1 MTDTDAHQPV
11 APRRAD
17 FVISADHVLPIA
29 PSNVVR
35 RNAAIAV
42 AGDTIVDVGEREAVL
57 ARHPGAAVRHLPH
70 HVLMPGL
77 VNAHGHLAMT
87 LLRGMGE
94 GQSLEAW
101 LQETIW
107 PLEDQ
112 WVDEDFVADGTLLAM
127 AEMLASGTT
136 TGSDMYFFP
145 ETVVELAQV
154 GCRMQVSFPI
164 INHATA
170 WSQDVDECFEKGLR
184 LRDECRANPM
194 VQVCFGPHA
203 TSSAGEA
210 ALRRVAMLADELD
223 AKVQIHLHE
232 TKAEVTES
240 RRSLGQ
246 HPIRVLEDVGLLT
259 ENLQAVH
266 MTAVSAV
273 EIAMIAECGASV
285 VHCPMSNTKLASG
298 ICPVPAFR
306 EAGVTVALGTDGAAS
321 NNGLDLFHEARM
333 AALLAKLG
341 SGGPA
346 AMPAAEALEMATLGG
361 ARALGMADRIG
372 SLEVGKQADF
382 IAVDVDHPAM
392 QPLHDVPAQLVH
404 TAAGSRVSH
413 AYVAGECRYQ
423 SGNFPTIDIDHV
435 QHRAAIWRSR
445 MGRNA

>member
-1 MTDTDAHQPV
+1 MTNASRQE
-11 APRRAD
+11 APQGAD
-17 FVISADHVLPIA
+17 LVISADHVLPIA
-29 PSNVVR
+29 PANIVLT
-35 RNAAIAV
+35 NTAIAV
-42 AGDTIVDVGEREAVL
+42 AGDTIVDVGDTEAVL
-57 ARHPGAAVRHLPH
+57 ARHPHARCRHLPH

-107 PLEDQ
+107 PLEGK

-145 ETVVELAQV
+145 ETVVELARV
-154 GCRMQVSFPI
+154 GCRMQVTFPI
-164 INHATA
+164 INHPNV
-170 WSQDVDECFEKGLR
+170 WSQSVDECFEKGLK

-194 VQVCFGPHA
+194 VEVCFGPHA
-203 TSSAGEA
+203 ASSAGEA
-210 ALRRVAMLADELD
+210 ALRRAATIAAELD

-232 TKAEVTES
+232 TRAEVTEA

-246 HPIRVLEDVGLLT
+246 NPIRVLEDAGLLT

-266 MTAVSAV
+266 MTAVSDV
-273 EIAMIAECGASV
+273 DIAMVAECGASV
-285 VHCPMSNTKLASG
+285 VHCPMSNAKLASG

-321 NNGLDLFHEARM
+321 NNGLDLFQEARM
-333 AALLAKLG
+333 ATLLAKLDTG
-341 SGGPA
+341 DPTVL
-346 AMPAAEALEMATLGG
+346 PAAEALQMATLDG
-361 ARALGMADRIG
+361 ASALGMADRIG

-382 IAVDVDHPAM
+382 IAVDVAHPSM
-392 QPLHDVPAQLVH
+392 QPLHDVPAQLIH
-404 TAAGSRVSH
+404 TSAGSRVSH
-413 AYVAGECRYQ
+413 TYVAGECRYDNG
-423 SGNFPTIDIDHV
+423 SYPTIDIDAL
-435 QHRAAIWRSR
+435 RRRGAIWQGR
-445 MGRNA
+445 MSHDA

>member
-1 MTDTDAHQPV
+1 MTDATRPD
-11 APRRAD
+11 APRSAD

-29 PSNVVR
+29 PDNVVLT
-35 RNAAIAV
+35 NAAIAV
-42 AGDTIVDVGEREAVL
+42 ARDTIVDIGESEAVR
-57 ARHPGAAVRHLPH
+57 AKHPNATTRHLPN
-70 HVLMPGL
+70 HVLLPGL

-107 PLEDQ
+107 PLEGQ
-112 WVDEDFVADGTLLAM
+112 WVDEDFVADGSLLAM

-145 ETVVELAQV
+145 ETVVELAEL
-154 GCRMQVSFPI
+154 GCRMQVTFPI
-164 INHATA
+164 INHANA
-170 WSQDVDECFEKGLR
+170 WSQSVDECFEKGLK
-184 LRDECRANPM
+184 LRDECRAKPL
-194 VQVCFGPHA
+194 VEVCFGPHA

-210 ALRRVAMLADELD
+210 ALKRVAMFADELD

-232 TKAEVTES
+232 TRAEVAEA
-240 RRSLGQ
+240 RRRIGQ

-266 MTAVSAV
+266 MTAVSDV
-273 EIAMIAECGASV
+273 EIAMVAECGASV
-285 VHCPMSNTKLASG
+285 VHCPLSNTKLASG

-321 NNGLDLFHEARM
+321 NNGLDLFQEARM
-333 AALLAKLG
+333 ASLLAKLG
-341 SGGPA
+341 TGDAAALPA
-346 AMPAAEALEMATLGG
+346 ADALEMATLGG

-413 AYVAGECRYQ
+413 AYVAGECRYDNG
-423 SGNFPTIDIDHV
+423 SFPTIDIDHL
-435 QHRAAIWRSR
+435 QHRATLWRRR
-445 MGRNA
+445 MAHDA